1 MTHRRLFHVWIG
13 TILFVA
19 IAGVVA
25 LNGFNLVEAYGSG
38 APYYSR
44 TTNMDK
50 WSDPL
55 PALYLT
61 DSVTVA
67 LAVGYIAWTKRKA

>member
-1 MTHRRLFHVWIG
+1 MTHRRLLPISIG
-13 TILFVA
+13 VLLFVA

-25 LNGFNLVEAYGSG
+25 LNGFNLVEAYASG

>member
-13 TILFVA
+13 TILLVA

-38 APYYSR
+38 APHYSR